1 MRITWIYATAFALL
15 LGTNG
20 AYAQSAS
27 SGVLTYEAAF
37 FADARP
43 NTALDMINRLP
54 AFSFDDGNS
63 QRGFAGTAGNVLI
76 DGSRPT
82 SKTDDLQSILQR
94 IPARDVD
101 HIDVIRGGAP
111 GIDMQG
117 QTVVANVVRKKADST
132 QIVAMI
138 SDNLFLIDGHTVPS
152 ASLEFTRHSGGST
165 FEASLQRYASYD
177 DSVGKGTHQIT
188 DVTTGVVTREPART
202 SGRGAGG
209 GFTGGATIPLFDGQ
223 FKANLA
229 LQDTPFHSAATYFA
243 AAGTRYI
250 TDNSGGSNAEL
261 GLHWNGNIAPSLELE
276 SLFLQRLGHQ
286 SDVNSSD
293 QPGLD
298 QLFSSKSNTGESIL
312 RHTLRYRATS
322 ALTLE
327 SGVEGAYNYLDGT
340 TGFLLNGVTVPLPSA
355 IAHVDEK
362 RGEAFLQ
369 GTWKISNDWLLE
381 GGSRFEISTISEK
394 SDTNQ
399 SRSFF
404 YPKPRAVLTW
414 SPDKNTQFRLR
425 YEKVVGQLDFGNF
438 IATGSLGTTGV
449 TAGNADLRPDQH
461 TQYAISYERHFWSK
475 GALVATLM
483 HEEISDVVDLVPVS
497 GPSGTFD
504 APGNI
509 GNGQNNEIDLSLTVP
524 LDRLGIPNGLLTST
538 DTWSLSSVRDP
549 VTGINRVISG
559 ERPQNLNIGFTQ
571 DIDRLK
577 STWGINYYN
586 CWDEQYFRLEQTQHR
601 RVLPPYVNVFWEY
614 KPTPAWSLHFELD
627 NLARFVYK
635 NELFDYSGPR
645 NTSPLVEIE
654 ERSIT
659 SQPRLYVEIRK
670 TFD

>member
-1 MRITWIYATAFALL
+1 MCAAAALL
-15 LGTNG
+15 LGSSG

-43 NTALDMINRLP
+43 NTAFDMINRLP

-94 IPARDVD
+94 IPANDVD
-101 HIDVIRGGAP
+101 HIEVIRGGAP

-117 QTVVANVVRKKADST
+117 QTVIANVIRKKTDST
-132 QIVAMI
+132 QIVATI
-138 SDNLFLIDGHTVPS
+138 ADNLFLVDGHTVPN

-165 FEASLQRYASYD
+165 FEASLQRYGSFD
-177 DSVGKGTHQIT
+177 DSVGNGFHEVT
-188 DVTTGVVTREPART
+188 DVTTGIVTRERAHT
-202 SGRGAGG
+202 SGMGTGG
-209 GFTGGATIPLFDGQ
+209 GLTAAATIPLFDGQ
-223 FKANLA
+223 FKANVA
-229 LQDTPFHSAATYFA
+229 VQEIPFYSTATYFA

-250 TDNSGGSNAEL
+250 TDNSGGSNAEF
-261 GLHWNGNIAPSLELE
+261 GLHWNGGIGSSMELE
-276 SLFLQRLGHQ
+276 SLFLQRLGHAT
-286 SDVNSSD
+286 DVNGSD

-298 QLFSSKSNTGESIL
+298 ELFSSKSDTGESIL
-312 RHTLRYRATS
+312 RNTVRYHPTN

-327 SGVEGAYNYLDGT
+327 SGLEGAYNYLDGT
-340 TGFLLNGVTVPLPSA
+340 TGYLLDGVNVPLPSA

-369 GTWKISNDWLLE
+369 GTWKIANDWLIE
-381 GGSRFEISTISEK
+381 GGSRFEVSTISEK

-414 SPDKNTQFRLR
+414 SPDKDTQIRLR

-461 TQYAISYERHFWSK
+461 TQYAISFERHFWDK

-497 GPSGTFD
+497 GASGMFD

-509 GNGQNNEIDLSLTVP
+509 GNGQNNEFDLALTVP
-524 LDRLGIPNGLLTST
+524 LDRLGIPNGLFTST

-549 VTGINRVISG
+549 VTGEHRVISG

-571 DIDRLK
+571 DINRLK

-586 CWDEQYFRLEQTQHR
+586 CWDEYYYRLAQTQHR
-601 RVLPPYVNVFWEY
+601 SVPPPWVSVFWEY
-614 KPTPAWSLHFELD
+614 KPTTTWSLHFELD

-654 ERSIT
+654 QRSIT
-659 SQPRLYVEIRK
+659 SQPRLYIEIRK

>member
-1 MRITWIYATAFALL
+1 MCAAAAALL

-20 AYAQSAS
+20 AYAQAAS

-43 NTALDMINRLP
+43 NTAYDMISRLP

-94 IPARDVD
+94 IPASDVD
-101 HIDVIRGGAP
+101 HIEVIRGGAS

-117 QTVVANVVRKKADST
+117 HTVIANVIRKKADST
-132 QIVAMI
+132 QIVATI
-138 SDNLFLIDGHTVPS
+138 ADNLFLVDGHTVPN
-152 ASLEFTRHSGGST
+152 ASLEFTHHSGGST
-165 FEASLQRYASYD
+165 YEASIQRYGNFD
-177 DSVGKGTHQIT
+177 DSVGNGSHQIT
-188 DVTTGVVTREPART
+188 DVTTGVVTRERAHT
-202 SGRGAGG
+202 SGMGTGGA
-209 GFTGGATIPLFDGQ
+209 FTGAATIPLLDGQ
-223 FKANLA
+223 FKGNIA
-229 LQDTPFHSAATYFA
+229 LQDNPFYSTATYFA
-243 AAGTRYI
+243 AAGTRYL
-250 TDNSGGSNAEL
+250 TDDSGNSNAEL
-261 GLHWNGNIAPSLELE
+261 GLHWSGNIAPTLELE

-286 SDVNSSD
+286 SDVNRSN

-298 QLFSSKSNTGESIL
+298 QIFSSKSNTGESIL
-312 RHTLRYRATS
+312 RHTVRYRATS

-340 TGFLLNGVTVPLPSA
+340 TGFLLNGASVPLPSA
-355 IAHVDEK
+355 KAHVDEK

-369 GTWKISNDWLLE
+369 GTWKITNDWLLE
-381 GGSRFEISTISEK
+381 TGSRFEISTISEK
-394 SDTNQ
+394 SDTDQ

-414 SPDKNTQFRLR
+414 SPDKDTQFRLR

-438 IATGSLGTTGV
+438 VATGNLGSTGV
-449 TAGNADLRPDQH
+449 TAGNADIRPDQR
-461 TQYAISYERHFWSK
+461 TQYAISYERHFWDK
-475 GALVATLM
+475 GAFVATLM
-483 HEEISDVVDLVPVS
+483 HEEISDVVDLVPVT
-497 GPSGTFD
+497 GLSGTFD

-524 LDRLGIPNGLLTST
+524 LDRLGIPNGLFTST

-549 VTGINRVISG
+549 VTGEHRVISG
-559 ERPQNLNIGFTQ
+559 ERPQNLNVGFTQ
-571 DIDRLK
+571 DINRLK

-586 CWDEQYFRLEQTQHR
+586 CWDEYYYRLTQTQHR
-601 RVLPPYVNVFWEY
+601 SVPPPWVSVFWEY
-614 KPTPAWSLHFELD
+614 KPTTTWSLHFELD

-654 ERSIT
+654 QRSIT
-659 SQPRLYVEIRK
+659 SQPRLYIEIRK